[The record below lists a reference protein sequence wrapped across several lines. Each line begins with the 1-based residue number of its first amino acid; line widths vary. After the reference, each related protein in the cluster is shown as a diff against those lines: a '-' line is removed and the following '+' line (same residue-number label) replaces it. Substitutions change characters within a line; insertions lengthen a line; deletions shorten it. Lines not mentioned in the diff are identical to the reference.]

1 MLFDLSDYNMFYSI
15 CPLLV
20 LNFVSQGPG
29 DRPVV
34 VLFGWAGAKHKH
46 LDKYAEL
53 YRWGRSWNDP
63 TDHLVKWENFLTII
77 FWTTRDHGCD
87 TVQYILPTR
96 FIFRHTDQVLKI
108 NYLSLN
114 WKGKKTSEL
123 FQGARGAARRGLSPL
138 RQSSTSCHPLPFWYW
153 RDDRSGWSDCLNKP
167 CQSSIKHHCTVRKWF
182 VLIY

>member
-1 MLFDLSDYNMFYSI
+1 MMLFDLSDYNMFYSI

-53 YRWGRSWNDP
+53 YRWVRSWNDS
-63 TDHLVKWENFLTII
+63 TNHSLKWENFWTII

-96 FIFRHTDQVLKI
+96 FIFRHTDQVQLIKF
-108 NYLSLN
+108 LSQN
-114 WKGKKTSEL
+114 WNERNSLWIISRCPRRCKTWPLTSPTIVD
-123 FQGARGAARRGLSPL
+123 LSPSTVSLILAWWPL
-138 RQSSTSCHPLPFWYW
+138 RLFKI
-153 RDDRSGWSDCLNKP
+153 D
-167 CQSSIKHHCTVRKWF
+167 
-182 VLIY
+182 VL